1 MAETDIHPLQTSV
14 ANDTK
19 VSSYNKHI
27 GSKLGDP
34 ARRLLETYSKI
45 SSDEIEK
52 HVYAIGAAS
61 DKISADGAPSEHL
74 YGSDLRPEFFELGYK
89 LFRDEDTLQS
99 NFIVGDVFDPSPPLS
114 ALDGK
119 IDIIYAA
126 SFLRLFGYEDQIR
139 VCKRIV
145 NLLKEKKDSVVLGR
159 QVGNANAGE
168 RPRRNGP
175 TKARRRH
182 NEESFKKMWEEVGNL
197 TESRWRMGH
206 GAGMIR
212 PCFD

>member
-1 MAETDIHPLQTSV
+1 M
-14 ANDTK
+14 
-19 VSSYNKHI
+19 
-27 GSKLGDP
+27 
-34 ARRLLETYSKI
+34 
-45 SSDEIEK
+45 
-52 HVYAIGAAS
+52 
-61 DKISADGAPSEHL
+61 EHL
-74 YGSDLRPEFFELGYK
+74 YGSYLRPEFFELGYK

-99 NFIVGDVFDPSPPLS
+99 NFIVGDVFDPSSPLS

-168 RPRRNGP
+168 QPRRNGS
-175 TKARRRH
+175 TKARWRH

-197 TESRWRMGH
+197 TESRWRVEVSSEPW
-206 GAGMIR
+206 AGESEDGSRSWNDPTMLRLRFAIFR
-212 PCFD
+212 EA